1 MDINHIE
8 LNPASVAG
16 LYKNHLV
23 ETGGTTPPVPKPVSL
38 PSSPEKTGPAPA
50 EWKALGNNGK
60 QVLVLVD
67 RKDVVYLPDQE
78 LNFLTG
84 ILSAC
89 KMNLADVAILNLH
102 QYPGS
107 GYKEL
112 VPFFNS
118 KKVLLFGVE
127 PAAIDLPLDF
137 PSFQAQA
144 FNGTTYLWSPDLG
157 TMETDKLLKTKLWV
171 SLKQLFNI

>member
-23 ETGGTTPPVPKPVSL
+23 ETGNTIPVVPNPAPA
-38 PSSPEKTGPAPA
+38 PSSPGKEPPASA
-50 EWKALGNNGK
+50 EWKALGNNRK
-60 QVLVLVD
+60 QILVLVARD
-67 RKDVVYLPDQE
+67 GVVFLPDAE

-84 ILSAC
+84 ILTAC
-89 KMNLADVAILNLH
+89 KMTLADVAILNLQH
-102 QYPGS
+102 YPGT

-118 KKVLLFGVE
+118 KHVLLFGVE
-127 PAAIDLPLDF
+127 PSGIGLPLNF

-144 FNGTTYLWSPDLG
+144 FNGTTYLWSPDLE
-157 TMETDKLLKTKLWV
+157 TMETDKLLKSKLWV
-171 SLKQLFNI
+171 SLKQLFTI

>member
-23 ETGGTTPPVPKPVSL
+23 ETGGKAPSVPKQAPL
-38 PSSPEKTGPAPA
+38 PSSPEKPDPAPA

-60 QVLVLVD
+60 QVLVLVN
-67 RKDVVYLPDQE
+67 REDVVYLPDQE

-89 KMNLADVAILNLH
+89 KMTLADVAILNLQH
-102 QYPGS
+102 YPGT

-118 KKVLLFGVE
+118 KTVLLFGVE
-127 PAAIDLPLDF
+127 PAGFGLPLNF
-137 PSFQAQA
+137 PAFQAQA
-144 FNGTTYLWSPDLG
+144 FSGTTYLWSPDLG
-157 TMETDKLLKTKLWV
+157 TMETDKLLKSKLWV
-171 SLKQLFNI
+171 SLKQMFNI